1 MTTWDEAK
9 RRANFQKH
17 RVDLALAKDF
27 EFSSAF
33 VEEERDIG
41 HEQRFR
47 AIGFI
52 GSKLHFLVYT
62 LGPADEP
69 HAITLRLAEPK
80 ERRRYVQSI

>member
-9 RRANFQKH
+9 RQANIRNH
-17 RVDLALAKDF
+17 RVDLARAEEF
-27 EFSSAF
+27 EFSSAL
-33 VEEERDIG
+33 VEEDRDIG
-41 HEQRFR
+41 YEQRFR

-52 GSKLHFLVYT
+52 DNRLHFLVYT
-62 LGPADEP
+62 LGAMDEP